1 MSDETKIIQKAALGS
16 DTTQIGEQNNYYGM
30 TAEEASNIAIKF
42 VKRSYR

>member
-30 TAEEASNIAIKF
+30 TSR
-42 VKRSYR
+42 RSE